1 LYERT
6 QTAAMT
12 GIDWLD
18 WAASALFAAM
28 ALVLGVQLARGRE
41 VLAHRASGLHVV
53 MALGMAAMSQPRLN
67 PLPAEIWMVAFA
79 GSAVMAPFRC
89 KRAPGH
95 AVHHVVGS
103 LFMVVAFAAGHG
115 AHTDAAAADVHR
127 MVDPVT
133 GETVTMAGASHTGGS
148 GHHGA
153 HGGAATADAAGITSV
168 IGDAAAWP
176 VWPLVGAGFAL
187 FAVWH
192 VWGLCGRRFPV
203 VATAACPTTHRL
215 PDLTCGA
222 LMAAAM
228 ATMAFML

>member
-1 LYERT
+1 
-6 QTAAMT
+6 MT
-12 GIDWLD
+12 GIDRLD
-18 WAASALFAAM
+18 WTAFALFAGM
-28 ALVLGVQLARGRE
+28 ALVLGVQLARGHE

-53 MALGMAAMSQPRLN
+53 MALGMAAMSQPRYN

-79 GSAVMAPFRC
+79 GSAVLAPFRC
-89 KRAPGH
+89 RRAPGH

-115 AHTDAAAADVHR
+115 AHTDAAAAATHR
-127 MVDPVT
+127 MVDPTT
-133 GETVTMAGASHTGGS
+133 GETVTMAGAGHRGG

-153 HGGAATADAAGITSV
+153 HGNVAADAAGITSV

-176 VWPLVGAGFAL
+176 VWPPVGAGFAL

-203 VATAACPTTHRL
+203 VATAACPTTHQL

-228 ATMAFML
+228 ATMAFTL